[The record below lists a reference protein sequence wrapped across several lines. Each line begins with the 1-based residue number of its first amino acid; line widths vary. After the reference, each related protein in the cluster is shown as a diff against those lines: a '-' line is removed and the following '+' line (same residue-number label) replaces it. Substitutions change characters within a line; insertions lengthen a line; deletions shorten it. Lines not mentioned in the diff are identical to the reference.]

1 MNLGWCDV
9 CLKVADVRVSRGF
22 YETLGFRKVDGNDDE
37 GWAIVI
43 HDAVRLGLYESQ
55 HVGEDALTLNFRGGD
70 VVANAQEL
78 TRRGL
83 VVEKGPTQGAG
94 GGWSAW
100 LRDPDGYSIFLDT
113 GPDETMPT

>member
-9 CLKVADVRVSRGF
+9 CLRVADVRASRGF
-22 YETLGFRKVDGNDDE
+22 YEALGFRRVDGNDDE

-55 HVGEDALTLNFRGGD
+55 HVGEDRLTLNFRGGD
-70 VVANAQEL
+70 VAANAEEL
-78 TRRGL
+78 RRRGL
-83 VVEKGPTQGAG
+83 EMEQGPTPGPS
-94 GGWSAW
+94 GGWSAT

-113 GPDETMPT
+113 APGETMPT